1 MLHLENDS
9 ASLGEAN
16 LTKKLLYFPQ
26 SPIRLK
32 KSIILPNVKV
42 SKRITNGSNCKLK
55 ILPYVTFFR
64 MYAVGHTKLEGRW
77 MGHDYFCAKLF
88 SLYLKFTKPTV
99 TMNNLKGCSCLI
111 SRCLFHTGLMRRS
124 HDAQATHGKI
134 LKIYFYNLRK
144 FSIIATS
151 AWNCEKFA
159 QLNLVLRKEGRKSS
173 QISVE
178 THSKIIK
185 KTQKLF
191 SARRTR
197 FFACTLSRTHFFMAA
212 SFCLVRVLLPK

>member
-1 MLHLENDS
+1 
-9 ASLGEAN
+9 
-16 LTKKLLYFPQ
+16 
-26 SPIRLK
+26 
-32 KSIILPNVKV
+32 
-42 SKRITNGSNCKLK
+42 
-55 ILPYVTFFR
+55 
-64 MYAVGHTKLEGRW
+64 
-77 MGHDYFCAKLF
+77 MGHDNFCAKVF

-185 KTQKLF
+185 TQKLF

>member
-1 MLHLENDS
+1 
-9 ASLGEAN
+9 
-16 LTKKLLYFPQ
+16 
-26 SPIRLK
+26 
-32 KSIILPNVKV
+32 
-42 SKRITNGSNCKLK
+42 
-55 ILPYVTFFR
+55 

-88 SLYLKFTKPTV
+88 SLYLTFTKPTV
-99 TMNNLKGCSCLI
+99 TMKNLKDCSCLI

-185 KTQKLF
+185 KLKNFLVLAELDF
-191 SARRTR
+191 LPALSLERISLWPLR
-197 FFACTLSRTHFFMAA
+197 FA
-212 SFCLVRVLLPK
+212 SSVCCCRNSNRSSKSVQRGRS